1 MKKTLIIFMIIYYSF
16 IIWSFSSH
24 PADVSAKES
33 KSITGIIY
41 DKIAVHIEK
50 FSDMGKDMFVKKAD
64 SFIRKC
70 AHFTLFFIFSLFIS
84 LYVNC
89 YGRDAAVFLLTVFL
103 TGVIFAVSD
112 EVHQLFVPGRGCQ
125 LRDVLIDSNGVLAGG
140 IIFLLAKRSVS
151 K

>member
-1 MKKTLIIFMIIYYSF
+1 MKKTFIILMIIYYSF

-24 PADVSAKES
+24 PAEVSAKES

-41 DKIAVHIEK
+41 DKFAVHIEK
-50 FSDMGKDMFVKKAD
+50 FSDMGKDVFVSNTD

-70 AHFTLFFIFSLFIS
+70 AHFTLFFIFALIIS
-84 LYVNC
+84 MYVDCFNM
-89 YGRDAAVFLLTVFL
+89 DKVVFLLAVFL

-112 EVHQLFVPGRGCQ
+112 EIHQLFVPGRGCQ
-125 LRDVLIDSNGVLAGG
+125 MRDVLIDSNGVLAGG
-140 IIFLLAKRSVS
+140 IIFAIVKRSVG

>member
-1 MKKTLIIFMIIYYSF
+1 MKKTIIIFMIIYYSL

-24 PADVSAKES
+24 PAEVSAKES

-41 DKIAVHIEK
+41 DKFAVYIEK
-50 FSDMGKDMFVKKAD
+50 FSDMGKEEFVNKTD

-70 AHFTLFFIFSLFIS
+70 AHFTLFFIFALIIS
-84 LYVNC
+84 MYVEC
-89 YGRDAAVFLLTVFL
+89 YHKSALEFLLTVFL

-125 LRDVLIDSNGVLAGG
+125 MRDVLIDSNGVLAGG
-140 IIFLLAKRSVS
+140 ILFLATKRSVG

>member
-1 MKKTLIIFMIIYYSF
+1 MKKTFLILMIIYYSF

-41 DKIAVHIEK
+41 DKFAVHIEK
-50 FSDMGKDMFVKKAD
+50 FSDMGRELFVAKTD

-70 AHFTLFFIFSLFIS
+70 AHFTLFFFFSLIIS

-89 YGRDAAVFLLTVFL
+89 YKRDAAVFLITVFL

-112 EVHQLFVPGRGCQ
+112 EIHQLFVPGRGCQ

-140 IIFLLAKRSVS
+140 IIFDIMKRSVS

>member
-1 MKKTLIIFMIIYYSF
+1 MKKTIIILMIIYYSF

-24 PADVSAKES
+24 PADISAKES

-41 DKIAVHIEK
+41 DKFAVNIEK
-50 FSDMGKDMFVKKAD
+50 FSDMGRDMFVSKTD
-64 SFIRKC
+64 TIIRKC
-70 AHFTLFFIFSLFIS
+70 AHFTLFFIFALIIS
-84 LYVNC
+84 MYVNC
-89 YGRDAAVFLLTVFL
+89 FNKEAGVFLLVVFL

-125 LRDVLIDSNGVLAGG
+125 MRDVLIDSNGVMAGG
-140 IIFLLAKRSVS
+140 IIFATTKRSVG

>member
-1 MKKTLIIFMIIYYSF
+1 MKKGFLILMIIYYSF

-41 DKIAVHIEK
+41 DKIAVYIEK
-50 FSDMGKDMFVKKAD
+50 FSDMGRDMFVKRTD
-64 SFIRKC
+64 NFIRKC
-70 AHFTLFFIFSLFIS
+70 AHFSLFFVFSLIIS
-84 LYVNC
+84 MYVNC
-89 YGRDAAVFLLTVFL
+89 YNKGAVVFLLTVFL
-103 TGVIFAVSD
+103 TGVMFAVSD

-125 LRDVLIDSNGVLAGG
+125 FRDVLIDSNGVLAGG
-140 IIFLLAKRSVS
+140 IFFDIMKRSIG